1 MIKEL
6 INKLFLE
13 KTTDVK
19 IQFFRYLFVGGAAF
33 VVDFILLFILKSILQ
48 MNLYL
53 AVAIAFI
60 FGLTTN
66 YILAKLM
73 VFTKENSI
81 SEFITFTSIGLI
93 GLIFTE
99 LLMHLFTTTF
109 GLQYLISKIV
119 VAGIVLVWNFTAKK
133 IILYRNS

>member
-6 INKLFLE
+6 INKLFLQ

-19 IQFFRYLFVGGAAF
+19 IQFFRYLFVGSAAF
-33 VVDFILLFILKSILQ
+33 VVDFISLFILKSILQ

-73 VFTKENSI
+73 VFTKENSVG
-81 SEFITFTSIGLI
+81 EFITFTAIGVIGL
-93 GLIFTE
+93 LFTE
-99 LLMHLFTTTF
+99 LLMHLFTATF
-109 GLQYLISKIV
+109 GLQYLIAKIV